1 MLPTINIGKSGLTEN
16 MIEEIKRQLQ
26 RHKTVRVK
34 LLPAVG
40 EERRD
45 IVESLAEKVGAKVQ
59 SKVGFVVV
67 LEAREPL

>member
-1 MLPTINIGKSGLTEN
+1 MLPTINIGKSGLTDS

-40 EERRD
+40 EERHA
-45 IVESLAEKVGAKVQ
+45 IVDSLAAKVGARVQ

-67 LEAREPL
+67 LEERKA